1 MAFLNVDPQEN
12 QNAMNPKIVIRSE
25 TEADVNAITK
35 VTVAA
40 FETLAISNHT
50 EQYII
55 TALRAAKA
63 LTLSLV
69 AEVEGRVIGHIA
81 FSPVTI
87 SDGTR
92 NWYGLGPVSV
102 LPAYQRQGV
111 GKALI
116 REGLARLKAMD
127 AQGCCLVGH
136 PDYYRKFGF
145 INKRDPTKRGG
156 RPPQLQHGFE
166 ALELGRAQ
174 IDSLGCA
181 CIGMRLPE
189 GLGSGPGFESLPRLP
204 DRMGREECE
213 FVIAGPLQQIEGLEP
228 RHLIKMGLAVAPYL
242 NEVRLFTRCNPES
255 VHRYKH
261 RGVLS
266 PIGAVKNPAST

>member
-1 MAFLNVDPQEN
+1 
-12 QNAMNPKIVIRSE
+12 MNPKIVIRSE
-25 TEADVNAITK
+25 TAADVSAITE

-40 FETLAISNHT
+40 FKTLEISNHT
-50 EQYII
+50 EQFII
-55 TALRAAKA
+55 AALRAAGA

-87 SDGTR
+87 SDGTL

-116 REGLARLKAMD
+116 REGLARLKAMN

-145 INKRDPTKRGG
+145 INMLGLVLEGVPQEVFFALSFGG
-156 RPPQLQHGFE
+156 HTPQGTVAFHEGFK
-166 ALELGRAQ
+166 ADGQ
-174 IDSLGCA
+174 Q
-181 CIGMRLPE
+181 E
-189 GLGSGPGFESLPRLP
+189 GKGQGS
-204 DRMGREECE
+204 
-213 FVIAGPLQQIEGLEP
+213 
-228 RHLIKMGLAVAPYL
+228 
-242 NEVRLFTRCNPES
+242 N
-255 VHRYKH
+255 
-261 RGVLS
+261 
-266 PIGAVKNPAST
+266 

>member
-1 MAFLNVDPQEN
+1 
-12 QNAMNPKIVIRSE
+12 MNLKIVIRSE
-25 TEADVNAITK
+25 TDADVSAITE

-40 FETLAISNHT
+40 FKTLEISNQT
-50 EQYII
+50 EHFII
-55 TALRAAKA
+55 AALRAAGA

-116 REGLARLKAMD
+116 REGLARLKAMN

-145 INKRDPTKRGG
+145 INMPGLVLEGVPQEVFFALSIDGQYPQGTVAFHEAFKAGG
-156 RPPQLQHGFE
+156 QQAGAGDALQ
-166 ALELGRAQ
+166 
-174 IDSLGCA
+174 
-181 CIGMRLPE
+181 
-189 GLGSGPGFESLPRLP
+189 
-204 DRMGREECE
+204 
-213 FVIAGPLQQIEGLEP
+213 
-228 RHLIKMGLAVAPYL
+228 
-242 NEVRLFTRCNPES
+242 
-255 VHRYKH
+255 
-261 RGVLS
+261 
-266 PIGAVKNPAST
+266 GA

>member
-1 MAFLNVDPQEN
+1 
-12 QNAMNPKIVIRSE
+12 MNPKIVIRSE
-25 TEADVNAITK
+25 TDADVSAITE

-40 FETLAISNHT
+40 FKTLEISNHT
-50 EQYII
+50 EQFII
-55 TALRAAKA
+55 AALRAAGA

-116 REGLARLKAMD
+116 REGLARLKAMN

-145 INKRDPTKRGG
+145 RNMPGLVLEGVPQEVFFALSFDGQTPQGTVAFHEGFKADGPKESADDTLRAPDPGV
-156 RPPQLQHGFE
+156 
-166 ALELGRAQ
+166 
-174 IDSLGCA
+174 
-181 CIGMRLPE
+181 
-189 GLGSGPGFESLPRLP
+189 GP
-204 DRMGREECE
+204 
-213 FVIAGPLQQIEGLEP
+213 
-228 RHLIKMGLAVAPYL
+228 
-242 NEVRLFTRCNPES
+242 T
-255 VHRYKH
+255 
-261 RGVLS
+261 
-266 PIGAVKNPAST
+266 